1 MEHSHCF
8 NPLAWPGF
16 CQADEGSEV
25 TGPRFTYKG
34 SMQCIRVGLIGF
46 GFGGRVFQAK
56 TIEAVEGLELATIV
70 QRTGDEAALDYP
82 HAKIVRSVEEL
93 LADRSI
99 RLVVVSSPNAT
110 HLPIAR
116 QCLQADRDVVID
128 KPFALSSKE
137 AAELIE
143 LARSRGRLLSVY
155 QNRRWDGDFLTV
167 RKLLEG
173 DRVGRLVRF
182 ESNYDRFRLLP
193 RLHAWRENGG
203 PGGGVLFDLGAH
215 LVDQALVLFGVPQA
229 IWASVRMEREGA
241 MSDDAFD
248 LYLQYPAVG
257 LSVWLRATCLAR
269 APGPRFTLQGTLGT
283 FRKFGMDIQEGL
295 LLAGDNFSSKP
306 WGVEGQEHWGTLT
319 LDEGGDAVSSRI
331 PTEPGD
337 YRGYYINIRD
347 AMHGHA
353 ALEVTPL
360 QAWRTMRVLE
370 IALES
375 SHSGCSVAC
384 DWSFEP

>member
-1 MEHSHCF
+1 
-8 NPLAWPGF
+8 
-16 CQADEGSEV
+16 
-25 TGPRFTYKG
+25 
-34 SMQCIRVGLIGF
+34 MQCIRVGLVGF

-56 TIEAVEGLELATIV
+56 TIEAVEGLEPAAIV
-70 QRTGDEAALDYP
+70 QRTGDEAGLDYP
-82 HAKIVRSVEEL
+82 HAKVVRSVEEL

-128 KPFALSSKE
+128 KPFALSSEE
-137 AAELIE
+137 AAELIQ
-143 LARSRGRLLSVY
+143 LARARGRLLSVF

-182 ESNYDRFRLLP
+182 ESRYDRFRVLP

-215 LVDQALVLFGVPQA
+215 LVDQAMVLFGVPEA
-229 IWASVRMEREGA
+229 VWGSVRTEREGA

-257 LSVWLRATCLAR
+257 LSVWLEATCLAR
-269 APGPRFTLQGTLGT
+269 APGARFTLQGTLGT
-283 FRKFGMDIQEGL
+283 FRKFGMDVQEGL

-319 LDEGGDAVSSRI
+319 LDEGGEAVSTRI
-331 PTEPGD
+331 ATEPGD
-337 YRGYYINIRD
+337 YRGYYANIRD
-347 AMHGHA
+347 ALHGHA

-370 IALES
+370 MALES
-375 SHSGCSVAC
+375 SRGGCAVTC